1 MVLNELWGEKMVIY
15 HVKFSKEM
23 LIRIHT
29 HTPKT
34 HSLQFSHTH
43 FSSSSVAVATTL
55 FPG

>member
-29 HTPKT
+29 HIHQRHIPCNFLT
-34 HSLQFSHTH
+34 HIFPQ
-43 FSSSSVAVATTL
+43 VA
-55 FPG
+55 